1 MMSTHSITMPAE
13 VEELLT
19 SCLVAEVTHFGR
31 DRMYTD
37 PMIPLWDGERIMF
50 TSSILFSRKLQRI
63 KRDPRVSVS
72 ISDPVACPGAPLGRA
87 TIQGDARV
95 LDGDLH
101 EDWMRLL
108 PLWEQKEPAVRKLL
122 RMRFGLP
129 LFWER
134 SVIEVSPRRVLYW
147 PDAETSRA
155 PEVAVLAEAP

>member
-1 MMSTHSITMPAE
+1 MTIPPE
-13 VEELLT
+13 VDELLR

-31 DRMYTD
+31 ERMYTD

-50 TSSILFSRKLQRI
+50 TSSILFSRKLERI

-72 ISDPVACPGAPLGRA
+72 ISDPVACPGTPLGRA
-87 TIQGDARV
+87 SIQGDARV

-101 EDWMRLL
+101 EDWMRVL
-108 PLWEQKEPAVRKLL
+108 PLWEQKEPAVGKLL

-134 SVIEVSPRRVLYW
+134 SVIEVTPRRVLYW
-147 PDAETSRA
+147 PQADTSRA
-155 PEVAVLAEAP
+155 PAVTGLEAAP